1 MKLYNHVATRLS
13 DLEYEMAIHIP
24 EGGNWKNIPEE
35 IPSLRLAQIRKSG
48 GRTTYYGRMRHDRP
62 SYTITT

>member
-24 EGGNWKNIPEE
+24 EGGNWKNIPE
-35 IPSLRLAQIRKSG
+35 G
-48 GRTTYYGRMRHDRP
+48 N
-62 SYTITT
+62 TIIAIGSDT